1 MDHYN
6 TLGVLD
12 TAKGEDIKKAY
23 HKLVALWH
31 PDKCKDKSPEQ
42 QAYAQQKL
50 SNINKA
56 YEILGNPIK
65 RQQYDIQTELE
76 AQAKSE
82 FQYEDDDEE
91 SESSESDEST
101 ISTESSP
108 IDIEQFRQQLKQ
120 LHASLGK
127 GDRIES
133 DDESEEDPY
142 LSKYH
147 TKGSDIE
154 VNLEITLEDVYNEIT
169 KQVRIKRKIGPNLF
183 KDVLINVPI
192 RVRSDE
198 TDVTI
203 IRGTGNWMTA
213 DDRYARTPGDTTVY
227 IKIKKHPL
235 YSRRGEN
242 LLATLQV
249 TLDEA
254 MNGFTRNI
262 KCINGDKF
270 ELKIDEIPR
279 TDMIHIVKE
288 KGMKKDYGSYGDII
302 FSFVVLIADKPQIE
316 EESEEEDEVEEV
328 EEVKP
333 KRQYKKKV
341 KEDVKEDVKEEKPK
355 RQYKKKVKEDVKE
368 DMKEEVKEE
377 KPKRQY
383 KKKAD

>member
-1 MDHYN
+1 MNHYD
-6 TLGVLD
+6 TLGLLD
-12 TAKGEDIKKAY
+12 TAKGDEIKKAY

-31 PDKCKDKSPEQ
+31 PDKCKNKSPEQ
-42 QAYAQQKL
+42 QKFAQQKL
-50 SNINKA
+50 SDINKA

-82 FQYEDDDEE
+82 FQYNNDDNDTI
-91 SESSESDEST
+91 SSESDEST
-101 ISTESSP
+101 ISSESSP
-108 IDIEQFRQQLKQ
+108 IDIEQFREQLKQ

-127 GDRIES
+127 GDKIES
-133 DDESEEDPY
+133 DNESEEDPY

-154 VNLEITLEDVYNEIT
+154 VNLEITLEDIYNEVT
-169 KQVRIKRKIGPNLF
+169 KQVKIKRKIGPDQF

-192 RVRSDE
+192 RVRSDD

-203 IRGTGNWMTA
+203 IRGTGNWITA
-213 DDRYARTPGDTTVY
+213 DGRFARTPGDTTVY

-235 YSRRGEN
+235 YKRRGEN
-242 LLATLQV
+242 LLATLEV

-254 MNGFTRNI
+254 MNGFTRTI

-270 ELKIDEIPR
+270 ELKLDDIPR
-279 TDMIHIVKE
+279 TDMIHIIKE

-302 FSFVVLIADKPQIE
+302 FSFVVLIIDKPHVINKI
-316 EESEEEDEVEEV
+316 SKDEIM
-328 EEVKP
+328 P
-333 KRQYKKKV
+333 T
-341 KEDVKEDVKEEKPK
+341 EKPK
-355 RQYKKKVKEDVKE
+355 RQYKKKDNETE
-368 DMKEEVKEE
+368 LTE

-383 KKKAD
+383 KKKELNKI